1 MISFKQSMPH
11 SLQFKFIRSKLSINI
26 AIAHSL
32 FKINN
37 HPYSQRIP
45 FQFLFRLSLHTTNAE
60 FVPETHEIIISNSH
74 SRRRRTNFQ
83 TLLPFVHK
91 SSRFPVTPIQLRKGG
106 ETFEL
111 SRESS
116 RKKCE
121 SASPLSLPSPL
132 IINGQ
137 NFDDCLRIRH
147 AIVRAAIISLR
158 KKTSALLLVYYGF

>member
-1 MISFKQSMPH
+1 MISFKQSIPH
-11 SLQFKFIRSKLSINI
+11 SLQFKFIRSKLSINT
-26 AIAHSL
+26 ALH
-32 FKINN
+32 
-37 HPYSQRIP
+37 YSKLITVHIHKEFP
-45 FQFLFRLSLHTTNAE
+45 FSFSFVYPTNTTNAE
-60 FVPETHEIIISNSH
+60 FVPEIHEIIISNSY

-83 TLLPFVHK
+83 TLLPFVRK

-137 NFDDCLRIRH
+137 NLDDCLRIRH